1 MRLHYVLLVED
12 DDDLRTL
19 YSFALSNA
27 GFKVKAVRNGLEALT
42 ELQDL
47 RPDVILTDLAMPVV
61 DGIEL
66 IHRIKYR
73 TELSDIPVIAMT
85 SFGET
90 LQRHARLAGAD
101 KAIEKPTKYR
111 AVCDIVTSVLPEP

>member
-19 YSFALSNA
+19 YGFALANA
-27 GFKVKAVRNGLEALT
+27 GFKVKAVRNGLEALY
-42 ELQDL
+42 ELQEV

-61 DGIEL
+61 DGLEL
-66 IHRIKYR
+66 IQTIKFR

-90 LQRHARLAGAD
+90 LQKHARLAGAD
-101 KAIEKPTKYR
+101 KAVEKPTKYK
-111 AVCDIVTSVLPEP
+111 AVSDIVTSVLPKS

>member
-19 YSFALSNA
+19 YGFALANA
-27 GFKVKAVRNGLEALT
+27 GFKVKAVRNGLEALY
-42 ELQDL
+42 ELQEV

-66 IHRIKYR
+66 IHTIRYR
-73 TELSDIPVIAMT
+73 KELSDIPVIAMT

-90 LQRHARLAGAD
+90 LQKHARLAGAD
-101 KAIEKPTKYR
+101 KTIEKPTKYM
-111 AVCDIVTSVLPEP
+111 AVCDIVTSVLR